1 MERTVMGIG
10 SPCCRTAELEQQT
23 IFVGACLAKG
33 IPDFGGLGAEE
44 GDPTLYHV
52 GRAKYRKRLVTVGV
66 TDAAG
71 HAVGKWL
78 TKGSPRP
85 HHGLRADKQVC
96 KSCMNM
102 CFLFAPSRL
111 YMVI

>member
-1 MERTVMGIG
+1 MERTVMGID

-33 IPDFGGLGAEE
+33 IPDPGGLGAEE

-52 GRAKYRKRLVTVGV
+52 GRAKYHKRLVTVGV

-85 HHGLRADKQVC
+85 HHSVRADKHVC
-96 KSCMNM
+96 KFCMKM
-102 CFLFAPSRL
+102 CLFVCPSRL
-111 YMVI
+111 YLVI